1 MAWQAS
7 RICSTPREYA
17 SENYCDIKEMTE
29 KPEIQSQQDIEFKKE
44 LEKVKWPIEYGII
57 SIQVRNSKPTL
68 LKIER
73 TVKMD

>member
-1 MAWQAS
+1 MV
-7 RICSTPREYA
+7 
-17 SENYCDIKEMTE
+17 E
-29 KPEIQSQQDIEFKKE
+29 KLEIQRQQDMELKKE